1 MRAVV
6 SRHSL
11 PTLRGSVTALAVA
24 LVCGSVVGQAGADP
38 QPGPAVPIVDAQPA
52 TQPPAPAADRAH
64 REAPDPAAAFTVPPA
79 PTDPGAAVD
88 QIITLSHEAER
99 ANQAVL
105 AQQQQ
110 VDAAVT
116 DQHAAEARRDA
127 AQAAVDAAQAAVDR
141 YRGTADRVAAANYQG
156 VQVNKLYALMLSKS
170 PQQLLDQMSVLDQV
184 TFETE
189 RQLAEYKSA
198 ESDARAARAESARAA
213 DAAAQATAAAQ
224 DAQDRL
230 RDKQE
235 AFQGR
240 INEVRGLY
248 GQMTGAA
255 RAQLAGALVPAGFD
269 IAGIV
274 GSGPEFAALQ
284 VALTRI
290 GDPYV
295 WGATGSHQFDCSG
308 LVQWAYA
315 QVGIDVPRT
324 SQQQAQGGTPVDPAD
339 MRPGDVVTFYDDV
352 SHVGIYAGNGMM
364 VHASTFGVPVKVQAV
379 DSFPIHN
386 VRRY

>member
-1 MRAVV
+1 MV
-6 SRHSL
+6 SEHSL

-24 LVCGSVVGQAGADP
+24 VVCGCIVGQAGADP
-38 QPGPAVPIVDAQPA
+38 QPDPAVPVVDAQPA
-52 TQPPAPAADRAH
+52 PAAPAADRA
-64 REAPDPAAAFTVPPA
+64 RSAVPDPAAAFTVPPA
-79 PTDPGAAVD
+79 PMDPAAAVD

-105 AQQQQ
+105 AQQQK
-110 VDAAVT
+110 VDAAEA
-116 DQHAAEARRDA
+116 DQRAAEARRDA

-141 YRGTADRVAAANYQG
+141 YRDTADRVAAANYQG

-170 PQQLLDQMSVLDQV
+170 PQQLLDQMSVLDQI

-189 RQLAEYKSA
+189 KRLAAYKSA
-198 ESDARAARAESARAA
+198 EAEARAARAESAKAA
-213 DAAAQATAAAQ
+213 DEAAQATTAAQ
-224 DAQDRL
+224 DAQARL
-230 RDKQE
+230 RDKQDSL
-235 AFQGR
+235 QGR
-240 INEVRGLY
+240 INEVRELY

-255 RAQLAGALVPAGFD
+255 RAQLAGALIPAGFD

-274 GSGPEFAALQ
+274 GAGPEFAALQ

-295 WGATGSHQFDCSG
+295 WGATGPHQFDCSG

-324 SQQQAQGGTPVDPAD
+324 SQQQAQGGTPVNPAD
-339 MRPGDVVTFYDDV
+339 MQPGDVVTFYDDV

-364 VHASTFGVPVKVQAV
+364 VHASTFGVPVKVQTV

>member
-1 MRAVV
+1 M
-6 SRHSL
+6 
-11 PTLRGSVTALAVA
+11 RGSVTALAVA
-24 LVCGSVVGQAGADP
+24 VVCGSIVGQAGAEP
-38 QPGPAVPIVDAQPA
+38 QADPAVPLVDAQPV
-52 TQPPAPAADRAH
+52 PDAPAADRAR
-64 REAPDPAAAFTVPPA
+64 REAPDPAAAFAVPPA
-79 PTDPGAAVD
+79 PTDPAAAVD

-105 AQQQQ
+105 AQQQK
-110 VDAAVT
+110 VDAAVA
-116 DQHAAEARRDA
+116 DQQAAEARSDA
-127 AQAAVDAAQAAVDR
+127 AQAAVDAAQAAVER
-141 YRGTADRVAAANYQG
+141 YRDTADRVAAANYQG

-170 PQQLLDQMSVLDQV
+170 PQQLLDQMSVLDQI

-189 RQLAEYKSA
+189 RRLAAYKSA
-198 ESDARAARAESARAA
+198 EAEARAARADSAKAA
-213 DAAAQATAAAQ
+213 DEAAQATAAAQ
-224 DAQDRL
+224 DAQARL
-230 RDKQE
+230 RDKQD
-235 AFQGR
+235 ALQGR
-240 INEVRGLY
+240 INEVRRLY

-255 RAQLAGALVPAGFD
+255 RAQLAGALIPAGFD

-274 GSGPEFAALQ
+274 GAGPEFAALQ

-295 WGATGSHQFDCSG
+295 WGATGPHQFDCSG

-324 SQQQAQGGTPVDPAD
+324 SQQQARGGTPVDPAD

>member
-1 MRAVV
+1 MAVV
-6 SRHSL
+6 
-11 PTLRGSVTALAVA
+11 
-24 LVCGSVVGQAGADP
+24 CGCIVGQAGADP
-38 QPGPAVPIVDAQPA
+38 QPDPAVPVVDAQPA
-52 TQPPAPAADRAH
+52 PAAPAADRA
-64 REAPDPAAAFTVPPA
+64 RSAVPDPAAAFTVPPA
-79 PTDPGAAVD
+79 PMDPAAAVD

-105 AQQQQ
+105 AQQQK
-110 VDAAVT
+110 VDAAEA
-116 DQHAAEARRDA
+116 DQRAAEARRDA

-141 YRGTADRVAAANYQG
+141 YRDTADRVAAANYQG

-170 PQQLLDQMSVLDQV
+170 PQQLLDQMSVLDQI

-189 RQLAEYKSA
+189 KRLAAYKSA
-198 ESDARAARAESARAA
+198 EAEARAARAESAKAA
-213 DAAAQATAAAQ
+213 DEAAQATTAAQ
-224 DAQDRL
+224 DAQARL
-230 RDKQE
+230 RDKQDSL
-235 AFQGR
+235 QGR
-240 INEVRGLY
+240 INEVRELY

-255 RAQLAGALVPAGFD
+255 RAQLAGALIPAGFD

-274 GSGPEFAALQ
+274 GAGPEFAALQ

-295 WGATGSHQFDCSG
+295 WGATGPHQFDCSG

-324 SQQQAQGGTPVDPAD
+324 SQQQAQGGTPVNPAD
-339 MRPGDVVTFYDDV
+339 MQPGDVVTFYDDV

-364 VHASTFGVPVKVQAV
+364 VHASTFGVPVKVQTV

>member
-1 MRAVV
+1 M
-6 SRHSL
+6 
-11 PTLRGSVTALAVA
+11 RGSVTALAVA
-24 LVCGSVVGQAGADP
+24 VVCGCIVGQAGADP
-38 QPGPAVPIVDAQPA
+38 QPDPAVPVVDAQPA
-52 TQPPAPAADRAH
+52 PAAPAADRA
-64 REAPDPAAAFTVPPA
+64 RSAVPDPAAAFTVPPA
-79 PTDPGAAVD
+79 PMDPAAAVD

-105 AQQQQ
+105 AQQQK
-110 VDAAVT
+110 VDAAEA
-116 DQHAAEARRDA
+116 DQRAAEARRDA

-141 YRGTADRVAAANYQG
+141 YRDTADRVAAANYQG

-170 PQQLLDQMSVLDQV
+170 PQQLLDQMSVLDQI

-189 RQLAEYKSA
+189 KRLAAYKSA
-198 ESDARAARAESARAA
+198 EAEARAARAESAKAA
-213 DAAAQATAAAQ
+213 DEAAQATTAAQ
-224 DAQDRL
+224 DAQARL
-230 RDKQE
+230 RDKQDSL
-235 AFQGR
+235 QGR
-240 INEVRGLY
+240 INEVRELY

-255 RAQLAGALVPAGFD
+255 RAQLAGALIPAGFD

-274 GSGPEFAALQ
+274 GAGPEFAALQ

-295 WGATGSHQFDCSG
+295 WGATGPHQFDCSG

-324 SQQQAQGGTPVDPAD
+324 SQQQAQGGTPVNPAD
-339 MRPGDVVTFYDDV
+339 MQPGDVVTFYDDV

-364 VHASTFGVPVKVQAV
+364 VHASTFGVPVKVQTV